1 MKWNLDNPL
10 FTKIL
15 AVVVAIGMFLFV
27 SSENSRIHNNSQAT
41 SHTITEVLTNI
52 AVTSNVDEEE
62 YYVSGI
68 PDSASI
74 RLDGPQPLI
83 AQTVITQNFTITTPN
98 LNELGP
104 GEHQVELVAEG
115 LSDEINY
122 NISPSST
129 TVRVE
134 ERKTENFDISL
145 EFDEENYIADG
156 YELANISASHQ
167 TATISGA
174 ESTINEIDEVK
185 AIVQPNTTN
194 ITSDI
199 STIGNIVVLNSSGE
213 PLNVSIDPTRVEVQ
227 IDVESQQ
234 SELPIELV
242 ETGRPPRGYEF
253 DISLVSGQPETIN
266 VSGDYDVISEMDA
279 FEVSVD
285 LSGVTESTRRTVPI
299 VLPDG
304 INNADLDEVSIRIDV
319 SEEDN
324 ETDENEDE

>member
-27 SSENSRIHNNSQAT
+27 SSESNRVNNNQAT

-52 AVTSNVDEEE
+52 AVTSNVDEEK

-83 AQTVITQNFTITTPN
+83 AQTAITQNFIITTPD

-104 GEHQVELVAEG
+104 GEHQIELVAEG
-115 LSDEINY
+115 ISDEISY

-134 ERKTENFDISL
+134 ERKTENFEISL
-145 EFDEENYIADG
+145 EFDDENYIADG
-156 YELANISASHQ
+156 YELADISASHQ

-174 ESTINEIDEVK
+174 ESTINEIAEVK

-199 STIGNIVVLNSSGE
+199 STVGNIVVLNSSGE

-227 IDVESQQ
+227 IDVESQET
-234 SELPIELV
+234 ELPIELV
-242 ETGRPPRGYEF
+242 EAGRPPRGYEF
-253 DISLVSGQPETIN
+253 EISLVSGQPDTIK
-266 VSGDYDVISEMDA
+266 VSGDHDIISEMDN
-279 FEVSVD
+279 FEVEVD

-304 INNADLDEVSIRIDV
+304 INEADLNELLVRIDV

-324 ETDENEDE
+324 QVE